1 MEMKKFMDIQRMRDE
16 WFDVID
22 VGDEIWIEEKIDGAN
37 CGIRYDKE
45 NDKLVA
51 QSRKRILEIGQDD
64 LRGFGAFVERLN
76 ANSEWKDAIIEK
88 IFGGSDQITLFGEWL
103 CLSGDT
109 VIRKVSGGKNSTY
122 MTLREMYEFKYKNSR
137 GAEDEGFKRDYPM
150 ILHFLNKH
158 NGKTTKKFLYEALK
172 IGNDSRAFQTSIEK
186 GYIKYD
192 SESDI
197 CTLTSEG
204 NKTYWQLRFEKS
216 WWYKSGFP
224 SIFSL
229 NIKQDKIIP
238 NRMADIVYTGIK
250 EVYRVTTRKG
260 FEIKATLTHPFYTP
274 TGFKAL
280 SELKI
285 YDCVAVSDLT
295 NQRSHRLLGPGSREI
310 LNAQDTYKKKIGHC
324 EICGKDSCLALHH
337 KDENYLNNDVS
348 NWQVLCMDCHSKA
361 HKKKKFGGF
370 ECDYEFDYIT
380 NIEKVGEEDCY
391 DIAMIGDENVA
402 NFVANGFIVHN
413 CKHTIT
419 YPESVYKNMYC
430 YDMYDEY
437 KGEYLP
443 QETVYTRVGGCMDM
457 GVPLRSAPVFYIGPF
472 MNWENINEFVGKT
485 RLDASPTGEG
495 IVIKNQS
502 RLNDPNSR
510 KPFYIKIV
518 TEQFKE
524 VQKSNKAKKDLD
536 PTKLAAEAANMDLA
550 KTIVTEA
557 RVRKILNKL
566 VDEGI
571 LREDWDETDMP
582 IVAKNLSK
590 RIIEDCIKEEN
601 DTVVQIEGF
610 GKCANKICMPI
621 AKEIAMGKKG

>member
-45 NDKLVA
+45 NNKLVA

-76 ANSEWKDAIIEK
+76 ANSEWKNAMIEK
-88 IFGGSDQITLFGEWL
+88 IFGGSDQITLFGEW
-103 CLSGDT
+103 
-109 VIRKVSGGKNSTY
+109 
-122 MTLREMYEFKYKNSR
+122 
-137 GAEDEGFKRDYPM
+137 
-150 ILHFLNKH
+150 
-158 NGKTTKKFLYEALK
+158 
-172 IGNDSRAFQTSIEK
+172 
-186 GYIKYD
+186 
-192 SESDI
+192 
-197 CTLTSEG
+197 
-204 NKTYWQLRFEKS
+204 
-216 WWYKSGFP
+216 
-224 SIFSL
+224 
-229 NIKQDKIIP
+229 
-238 NRMADIVYTGIK
+238 
-250 EVYRVTTRKG
+250 
-260 FEIKATLTHPFYTP
+260 
-274 TGFKAL
+274 
-280 SELKI
+280 
-285 YDCVAVSDLT
+285 AV
-295 NQRSHRLLGPGSREI
+295 
-310 LNAQDTYKKKIGHC
+310 
-324 EICGKDSCLALHH
+324 
-337 KDENYLNNDVS
+337 
-348 NWQVLCMDCHSKA
+348 
-361 HKKKKFGGF
+361 
-370 ECDYEFDYIT
+370 
-380 NIEKVGEEDCY
+380 
-391 DIAMIGDENVA
+391 
-402 NFVANGFIVHN
+402 
-413 CKHTIT
+413 KHTIT

-443 QETVYTRVGGCMDM
+443 QETVYTRVGKCMDM
-457 GVPLRSAPVFYIGPF
+457 GVPLLLAPVFYTGPF

-485 RLDASPTGEG
+485 MLDASPTGEG
-495 IVIKNQS
+495 IVIKNQA
-502 RLNDPNSR
+502 RLNDPNNR

-524 VQKSNKAKKDLD
+524 VQKSNKAKKELD

-566 VDEGI
+566 VDENI